1 MEIPYQM
8 DFADQYYEKTERKA
22 PRPLPSLGASYQ
34 SQESPCPVTPPHAAE
49 HDEQS
54 FQHALQSIK
63 AEIQE
68 MNSYYSNVLRDV
80 DKTRAP
86 PMNTTMLPV
95 QPQPQPLPQ
104 PGAPTFWQLF
114 QALRTDVRGL
124 DARLEL
130 LETRYER
137 LEERLSLLEPGTP
150 PETPAPSTTQ
160 LVDLDPPEIASST
173 TAWPL
178 QGEKGDEDTVGAL
191 PLATPEDIG
200 YFDPKD
206 GEGTTSRSG
215 DYHDVMFFVE
225 WVRRVAK
232 EKRILCLRSCL
243 RNRALTWWLTLDAD
257 TRHAMENGNVELA
270 CNELVRHF
278 ALSQHEAMVE
288 LVHKKYTEKDITAG
302 RKLYEDYGLNIYR
315 FCLHARFKGEQFH
328 HMAKMFMY
336 HNIAPSLFSYFPE
349 PIDDPSETALDYL
362 HKLQQR
368 ESRVRNACHART
380 SQPPPTDPPKRH
392 GPPILTRLSASPS
405 YSSSSSTDSSSTP
418 PKGGPPPPPLPP
430 KKLETPQVV
439 RFMPDVPPSPENAA
453 NNNTTAAAN
462 TTTTTTTTTTAA
474 TDFANNNNNGPPPP
488 PPPAPPHRGP
498 PPYPSSARSRLAN
511 LHRSQSLHHLP
522 PPGPLTRQGRHNP
535 YTAEYVTRHRPNP
548 YRSENGGASS
558 GGEGPVASSSR
569 AESGGMGAG
578 ASAAKSMWQA
588 YVEDEDRAYQRALR
602 NSKVE
607 Y

>member
-1 MEIPYQM
+1 MAQSESTSAATSSSPSFTIMEIPYQM
-8 DFADQYYEKTERKA
+8 DFADQYHDKAEGKA
-22 PRPLPSLGASYQ
+22 PRPLPKLGPSYH
-34 SQESPCPVTPPHAAE
+34 SQESPCPVTPPRAAE

-54 FQHALQSIK
+54 FQQALQSIK

-68 MNSYYSNVLRDV
+68 MNNYYSNVLRDA
-80 DKTRAP
+80 DKARAP

-95 QPQPQPLPQ
+95 HPHPLPQ

-137 LEERLSLLEPGTP
+137 LEERLSRLEPGTP

-173 TAWPL
+173 TSWPL
-178 QGEKGDEDTVGAL
+178 QGEKADEDTVAGL
-191 PLATPEDIG
+191 PLATPGDIG
-200 YFDPKD
+200 YFDPKED
-206 GEGTTSRSG
+206 DGTTSRSG

-257 TRHAMENGNVELA
+257 TRHAMENGNVGLA

-315 FCLHARFKGEQFH
+315 FCLHARFKGDQFH

-349 PIDDPSETALDYL
+349 PTDDPSETALDYL
-362 HKLQQR
+362 YKLQQR
-368 ESRVRNACHART
+368 ECRVRNAFLARKPE
-380 SQPPPTDPPKRH
+380 PPPTEPPKW
-392 GPPILTRLSASPS
+392 PPPPKSTPLSRPS
-405 YSSSSSTDSSSTP
+405 VAPPSSASSTDSSSSSAP
-418 PKGGPPPPPLPP
+418 PKGPPPPPLPP

-439 RFMPDVPPSPENAA
+439 RFMPDVPSPENA
-453 NNNTTAAAN
+453 NPTHN
-462 TTTTTTTTTTAA
+462 TTTTTTTNTINT
-474 TDFANNNNNGPPPP
+474 G
-488 PPPAPPHRGP
+488 PPAPPRQP
-498 PPYPSSARSRLAN
+498 PQFRRLAN

-522 PPGPLTRQGRHNP
+522 GSSSTLARQGRHNP

-548 YRSENGGASS
+548 YRSENGASS
-558 GGEGPVASSSR
+558 GGEGPVAGSSL
-569 AESGGMGAG
+569 AESSGMGAG
-578 ASAAKSMWQA
+578 PSAAKSMWQA